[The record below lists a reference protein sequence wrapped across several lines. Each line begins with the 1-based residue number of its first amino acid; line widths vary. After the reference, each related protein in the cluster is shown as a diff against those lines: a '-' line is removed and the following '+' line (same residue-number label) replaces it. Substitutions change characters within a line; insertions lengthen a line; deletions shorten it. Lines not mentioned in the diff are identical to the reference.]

1 MAAAVPPAAPDGV
14 SIQLRTAALAELLAD
29 RLRAA
34 EFAADVDAAAR
45 EVRVALPGRASC
57 TRSSRR
63 SPTRTTDRRGSA
75 STGGATSSS
84 RARRSALSG
93 VV

>member
-45 EVRVALPGRASC
+45 EVRVALPGR
-57 TRSSRR
+57 TRALTSLLHALEQALADQDDGQARIRLDGR
-63 SPTRTTDRRGSA
+63 SYLFEP
-75 STGGATSSS
+75 
-84 RARRSALSG
+84 RSA
-93 VV
+93 